1 MRRLQKE
8 TILLTNE
15 GDSFWSVFTYNKGL
29 QHRLQS
35 FAKKYPEN
43 CRFKSRNNEGGE
55 TYEIDKGRLSIR
67 LTAPYSEERRRE
79 LQKKAREN
87 ERKSLLKNK
96 RVDNGV

>member
-1 MRRLQKE
+1 MSLCKYEKE

-15 GDSFWSVFTYNKGL
+15 DDSLWSVFTYNKGL

-35 FAKKYPEN
+35 FAEKYPEN

-79 LQKKAREN
+79 ASERVKENGITAKK
-87 ERKSLLKNK
+87 
-96 RVDNGV
+96 

>member
-1 MRRLQKE
+1 MKRMAKLFKCEKE

-15 GDSFWSVFTYNKGL
+15 DDGLWSVFTYNKGL

-67 LTAPYSEERRRE
+67 LTAPYSEERRRT
-79 LQKKAREN
+79 ASRSN
-87 ERKSLLKNK
+87 N
-96 RVDNGV
+96 N

>member
-1 MRRLQKE
+1 MSLCKYEKE

-15 GDSFWSVFTYNKGL
+15 ADNFWSVFTYNKGL

-35 FAKKYPEN
+35 FAEKYPEN

-67 LTAPYSEERRRE
+67 LTAPYSEERR
-79 LQKKAREN
+79 KATSEKAKEN
-87 ERKSLLKNK
+87 LNSY
-96 RVDNGV
+96 